1 MKDVIF
7 RCIYYLSLLVVQ
19 VLVLSYQHTGCWL
32 KSKTHTPTPT
42 PADALCFL
50 HERFPEHVAELK
62 CVAEYQC
69 RLLEK

>member
-19 VLVLSYQHTGCWL
+19 VLVLSYQHTGYWL
-32 KSKTHTPTPT
+32 QSKTHTPTPT

-50 HERFPEHVAELK
+50 HERFPEHAAELK